1 MEGEETISNQMEEGE
16 DTNSR
21 TTAQPLIPSRESSIT
36 YSTNHWITKIVSDD
50 VLGILRSACRVVLK
64 GFLIGGSLH
73 AGLGLLAGVTNR
85 KIFTRYQLQLM
96 CN

>member
-1 MEGEETISNQMEEGE
+1 MEEEETISNQMEEEE

-21 TTAQPLIPSRESSIT
+21 STAQSLIPSRESSIT
-36 YSTNHWITKIVSDD
+36 HSTNHWITKIISND
-50 VLGILRSACRVVLK
+50 VQGLLRSTCRVVFK

-85 KIFTRYQLQLM
+85 KIFTRYQLQFM